1 MDPVTMTA
9 LASIFGTAAGGKQLG
24 GVAPPFQAGAMGMD
38 QDEDILAKIRRMSQP
53 TPVMGVNNFPFGM
66 NDSEPA
72 AGPNPE
78 PVGPP
83 DELGKKPIWGRLG
96 GIFGNL
102 DSNLASPSK
111 QLGIGLLGELSPYG
125 ALAGLAAAGLLGPN
139 KVFGK

>member
-1 MDPVTMTA
+1 MDPMTQA
-9 LASIFGTAAGGKQLG
+9 LMALGPSLIGSKQLG
-24 GVAPPFQAGAMGMD
+24 GIAPPFQAGAMGMG

-66 NDSEPA
+66 SDSAPA

-111 QLGIGLLGELSPYG
+111 QLGIGLLGELGGPYG

-139 KVFGK
+139 KVLGR